1 MSPMG
6 TVRRPVRNWFDS
18 ILDFPRSTGLLLT
31 GLLIAAIAILDAQ
44 VYIRISIGMLYTLPL
59 IFSSLFLNR
68 SQVVLLA
75 LVLGLLREHFHPYSW
90 DTDAVT
96 RLVYVMIS
104 YVAAGLFSGELAR
117 NRRLVLSHYEEIKHE
132 IRLRQEAEQQ
142 LRTLVESSPA
152 AIVMLEPDGRV
163 DMANEAAHRLLGLE
177 IGALPGRR
185 MDEYIPMMAE
195 LLNEQAA
202 GMPYR
207 AAAHCRGRR
216 SNGESFLACIW
227 FSTFNTQRG
236 ARLAAIITDSSDDIR
251 DLQESSLQSLLR
263 STRVLVGSVSHEIRN
278 MCAAIGVVHANL
290 GRIAGIEENEDYQAL
305 GTLSQGLTRVA
316 TLELQNSTD
325 IEVDAVD
332 IHELLEEFSVVESPA
347 IEHAEA
353 QLRLRIEPDLPPALG
368 DRHGLLQVLLNLTR
382 NSLRAL
388 EGSPQK
394 LIEISACQDGD
405 SIQIT
410 HQDSGPGISNAETL
424 FKPFKS
430 GVDSAG
436 LGLFVS
442 RAIVRACGGDLA
454 FAPSSPGCKMII
466 RLQVQPEDTGASNPQ
481 SPEIQSSEVHQ

>member
-1 MSPMG
+1 MSTLG
-6 TVRRPVRNWFDS
+6 TVRPPVRNWFDS
-18 ILDFPRSTGLLLT
+18 ILDFPRSTGVLLT

-44 VYIRISIGMLYTLPL
+44 VYIRVSIGMLYTVPL

-68 SQVVLLA
+68 LQVVSLA
-75 LVLGLLREHFHPYSW
+75 VVLALLREHFHPYSW

-96 RLVYVMIS
+96 RVVYVMVS
-104 YVAAGLFSGELAR
+104 HVAVGLFSGELAR
-117 NRRLVLSHYEEIKHE
+117 NRRLVLSHYEEIKRE
-132 IRLRQEAEQQ
+132 IGLRQEAEQQ
-142 LRTLVESSPA
+142 LRTLIESSPA

-185 MDEYIPMMAE
+185 MDEYIPMLAE
-195 LLNEQAA
+195 LLHEQPA

-216 SNGESFLACIW
+216 ATGESFLACTW

-290 GRIAGIEENEDYQAL
+290 GRIAGIGDSEDYQAL
-305 GTLSQGLTRVA
+305 GTLTQGLTRVA

-332 IHELLEEFSVVESPA
+332 MYELLEEFSIVESPA
-347 IEHAEA
+347 IAQAEA
-353 QLRLRIEPDLPPALG
+353 ELKLHIEPGLPPALG

-388 EGSPQK
+388 ADSPRK
-394 LIEISACQDGD
+394 LIEISVSRDGD
-405 SIQIT
+405 SIQIV
-410 HQDSGPGISNAETL
+410 HQDSGPGIPDADAL

-430 GVDSAG
+430 GADSAG

-442 RAIVRACGGDLA
+442 RAIVRAGGGDLT
-454 FAPSSPGCKMII
+454 FAASSAGCRMII
-466 RLQVQPEDTGASNPQ
+466 RLQAQSDDPAAGAPQ
-481 SPEIQSSEVHQ
+481 SSEIQSTEVHQ

>member
-1 MSPMG
+1 MPTTG
-6 TVRRPVRNWFDS
+6 IAHRPVRNWFDQ
-18 ILDFPRSTGLLLT
+18 ILDFPRTAGLSLT
-31 GLLIAAIAILDAQ
+31 ALLIAVIALLDAM
-44 VYIRISIGMLYTLPL
+44 VYARISLGMLYTVPL
-59 IFSSLFLNR
+59 MLSSLFLNR
-68 SQVVLLA
+68 LQVVLLA
-75 LVLGLLREHFHPYSW
+75 VALAFLREQFHPYSW
-90 DTDAVT
+90 DTDGVT
-96 RLVYVMIS
+96 RVVYVMVS
-104 YVAAGLFSGELAR
+104 HVAAGLFSGELAR
-117 NRRLVLSHYEEIKHE
+117 NRRLVLSHYDEIKRE

-142 LRTLVESSPA
+142 LRTLIESSPA

-163 DMANEAAHRLLGLE
+163 DLANEAAHRLLGLE
-177 IGALPGRR
+177 TGALPGRR
-185 MDEYIPMMAE
+185 IDEYIPMMAD
-195 LLNEQAA
+195 LLTEQAA
-202 GMPYR
+202 GKPYR

-216 SNGESFLACIW
+216 ASGESFLACTW

-290 GRIAGIEENEDYQAL
+290 GRIPGIGGNEDYQAL

-332 IHELLEEFSVVESPA
+332 IHELLEEFSIVESPA
-347 IEHAEA
+347 IEFAEA
-353 QLRLRIEPDLPPALG
+353 ELKLSVEPGLPSALG

-382 NSLRAL
+382 NSLRAM
-388 EGSPQK
+388 ESAPQK
-394 LIEISACQDGD
+394 LIQISAMREGD
-405 SIQIT
+405 SIVIV
-410 HQDSGPGISNAETL
+410 HQDSGPGISNVDGL

-454 FAPSSPGCKMII
+454 YEPCTQGCRMVI
-466 RLQVQPEDTGASNPQ
+466 RLRMQPDDSSSAR
-481 SPEIQSSEVHQ
+481 SPESLSSEVHQ